1 MRLRVPRAAWFAAGV
16 AAGAAGGWLG
26 LAAPI
31 AVALGLAALGLGGL
45 ARGGGGR
52 LARLAPPG
60 RAAAAGLGMAAVG
73 LRLALAPGAGPVP
86 PLASLGSPP
95 WAAEVVSVGSPKDGA
110 QLARLAIPGREGTL
124 IVAAT
129 LPAFPVVG
137 AGATVEVG
145 GQLAPPPEAGGY
157 GEYLRRTG
165 AAGTLRARSLRL
177 LRGPPWPSVQAVRDG
192 AGDAL
197 RLALPEPE
205 AGLAAGILIGLRE
218 RVDRDLAADFATA
231 GVSHVVAIS
240 GWNIAIVAAL
250 VGALLRGRPR
260 RAVGAATGGVIL
272 AYVIAAGASPSVV
285 RAAVMAGVVLLARGS
300 GRAVRA
306 PAALALAAAGL
317 LIADPALIGDA
328 GFRLSVAATAGL
340 LAWATPLGAWLGG
353 LAGGRLPGPLAEGLG
368 ITLAAQAATLPDV
381 LATFGRLS
389 LVAPAVN
396 LAVVPIVPA
405 AMAGGALAL
414 AGGGLVALGAP
425 AAVGM
430 VSGLPGWL
438 LLHAMVAAVRVGA
451 SLPVA
456 AVTLPPDLAL
466 PAGLAAAVLLAAA
479 LSALQRRRARRRH
492 ARGGASASGR
502 GSGATGRPDRPA
514 RGAARQVAR
523 GPRSALERGALGVA
537 AISVALTLLGA
548 ADAGG
553 RADRIVMLDV
563 GQGDAILVESRDG
576 ARMLVDG
583 GPDPDRV
590 IAQLDA
596 VIAPWDRRIDIV
608 VLTHPHED
616 HVAGL
621 VRVLGRYRVGRV
633 FEPGMRG
640 RGPGW
645 AAWDAALRGG
655 PPRATL
661 AAGQRL
667 ALGDIALRVLWPL
680 PGAVPA
686 APGASGTAI
695 NDTSIVLLGTAS
707 GRRFLLT
714 GDAEEDVDPA
724 LLGEG
729 LPAVDVLKV
738 AHHGSATATSAA
750 LLAAVRPAVALI
762 SVGAGNDYGHPTA
775 AALGRLRDAGARVY
789 RTDLDGRVEADLG
802 PAGVEVRAAGAGR
815 GAAGPRT
822 GYDRERD
829 RPDAPR
835 GRPTAALAPP
845 SRVVPAPR
853 VRGGRRRGL
862 AGRTRERPGR
872 GAGPA
877 GARGG
882 RAAPRRGQAA
892 RRRSTRP
899 PPARGGVG
907 GVARDSGPRLP
918 RAPAPRPPGDA
929 PRRRR
934 AGGAPVGGAR
944 RGAPGRL
951 RGQAR
956 RPAPRDH
963 GRAVRLLAA
972 ALPVGTGR
980 RGRGARRAGPRGRLG
995 RRDREAG
1002 GRPRPR
1008 ARGRGVR
1015 AGGRGAGRG
1024 RAAALVAPR
1033 AARGGR
1039 GGPAVTAAD
1048 RPHVLYLW
1056 GDDEWAMD
1064 RQVAALCAALDRD
1077 TGAPPERWRAD
1088 GRGVTAAE
1096 IAGRVSAAPMFGGG
1110 VVAVVANPTP
1120 LVRSRAL
1127 RDALAGVIAAVAPGN
1142 ALVLEEFD
1150 TTGGRKRP
1158 KSLVAL
1164 EADVVG
1170 AGGVAR
1176 RCAAPGAREM
1186 PSWIAGRAAEMGVVL
1201 APEAAAEIARRV
1213 GAGVGERDV
1222 DRRAMSATA
1231 LRELE
1236 KLALYRGAEPV
1247 TADDVR
1253 ALVAETAADSLWA
1266 LTDAVAL
1273 RRTAVAG
1280 PALDRALDAQP
1291 EQVVVALLHRRL
1303 RELLIAA
1310 DALAA
1315 GARPAEVARLVG
1327 GNPDAARFRAEQA
1340 AHWSVR
1346 ELEAALEGLLEL
1358 DRMAKRAGG
1367 AGGTDRQRRMAW
1379 VAWIAE
1385 RVAPGGRGSPGGRS
1399 ASDAPGAADGRGAP
1413 GGRGERARAASVG
1426 G

>member
-1 MRLRVPRAAWFAAGV
+1 MRLRVPRAAWFAAGAGV
-16 AAGAAGGWLG
+16 GAAGGWLG
-26 LAAPI
+26 LAAPV
-31 AVALGLAALGLGGL
+31 AVALGLAALGLGGSL
-45 ARGGGGR
+45 RGGGGR

-60 RAAAAGLGMAAVG
+60 RAASAAGLGMAAVG
-73 LRLALAPGAGPVP
+73 LRLALAPGAAPVP

-110 QLARLAIPGREGTL
+110 QLARLAIPGPEGTL

-129 LPAFPVVG
+129 LPAFPAVG

-145 GQLAPPPEAGGY
+145 GQLAPPPEGGGY

-250 VGALLRGRPR
+250 VGALLRGRSR
-260 RAVGAATGGVIL
+260 RVVGAATGGVIL
-272 AYVIAAGASPSVV
+272 AYVVAAGASPSVV

-317 LIADPALIGDA
+317 LIADPSMIGDA

-396 LAVVPIVPA
+396 LVVVPIVPA

-456 AVTLPPDLAL
+456 AVALPADLAL
-466 PAGLAAAVLLAAA
+466 PAGLAAAVLLAAV
-479 LSALQRRRARRRH
+479 LFWLQRRRARRRH
-492 ARGGASASGR
+492 ARGGAPARGR
-502 GSGATGRPDRPA
+502 GSGTTGRPDR
-514 RGAARQVAR
+514 AARRAAH

-667 ALGDIALRVLWPL
+667 ALGGIALRVLWPM

-729 LPAVDVLKV
+729 MPAVDVLKV

-750 LLAAVRPAVALI
+750 LLAAARPAVALI

-853 VRGGRRRGL
+853 MRGGRRRGL

-892 RRRSTRP
+892 RRRSARP

-918 RAPAPRPPGDA
+918 RAPGPRPPGDA

-934 AGGAPVGGAR
+934 AGGAPVGRAR

-956 RPAPRDH
+956 RPASGDD

-972 ALPVGTGR
+972 ALPVGPGR
-980 RGRGARRAGPRGRLG
+980 RRRGAWRAGPRGRLG

-1088 GRGVTAAE
+1088 GRGVTAVE

-1150 TTGGRKRP
+1150 TTGGRRRP

-1170 AGGVAR
+1170 AGGASR

-1186 PSWIAGRAAEMGVVL
+1186 PSWIAGRAGEMGVVL

-1253 ALVAETAADSLWA
+1253 ALVAETAAESLWA
-1266 LTDAVAL
+1266 LTDAIAL

-1327 GNPDAARFRAEQA
+1327 GSPDAARFRAEQA
-1340 AHWSVR
+1340 ASWSVR

-1385 RVAPGGRGSPGGRS
+1385 RVAPG
-1399 ASDAPGAADGRGAP
+1399 ARGAP
-1413 GGRGERARAASVG
+1413 VGRAGRARAASVG